1 MEITLSYRQL
11 AAIGIVVG
19 VIAVGIGVV
28 KFNELSG
35 ESGSI
40 LPLQS
45 SQQPL
50 QQPATAESPPVTTQS
65 PQEDSAT
72 TKQLHEITAEIDGLR
87 NDLNTIKS
95 QVSDTSKV
103 DDLSKAQT
111 RIDTLEEKMK
121 QLSRVKGE
129 TKTNDVSTKVE
140 DLYALLS
147 KLEVKMDQLEM
158 EVKTLKEQSTP
169 KQEEESPS
177 EQPSMDFKVESLT
190 ASTDSVEYRLGEKVI
205 ITVKTDPNVPVNIQ
219 MTYDNKTVLYYTTIK
234 SDAAGIYRLEYKLQ
248 PGAVTGW
255 YNAKVTS
262 GDKSN
267 FLVFRVLDSAKLS
280 AESENGILT
289 IKVMRS
295 TFSKGD
301 YISVS
306 GEAPPRGKVILT
318 ITPPSG
324 HESSA
329 TVWGDTEGKYQNLF
343 QLTLDASSGEW
354 TITAKY
360 NQETALL
367 KVKVI

>member
-11 AAIGIVVG
+11 AAICIVVG

-40 LPLQS
+40 LSLQQ
-45 SQQPL
+45 SQQ
-50 QQPATAESPPVTTQS
+50 QPETAQPTPVTTQ
-65 PQEDSAT
+65 DSQQDTAT
-72 TKQLHEITAEIDGLR
+72 TKQFHEITAEIEGLR

-95 QVSDTSKV
+95 NVQDTNKL

-111 RIDTLEEKMK
+111 RIDSLEEKVK
-121 QLSRVKGE
+121 QLSTVKE
-129 TKTNDVSTKVE
+129 EAKTNDTSAKKVE

-147 KLEVKMDQLEM
+147 KLEDKIDQLEM
-158 EVKTLKEQSTP
+158 EIKTLKEQGTS
-169 KQEEESPS
+169 KQQEETPS
-177 EQPSMDFKVESLT
+177 EQPSMDFTVKSLT
-190 ASTDSVEYRLGEKVI
+190 ASTDRVEYILGQKVI
-205 ITVKTDPNVPVNIQ
+205 ITGKTDPNVPVNVQ
-219 MTYDNKTVLYYTTIK
+219 MIYDNKTVLYNTTTK
-234 SDAAGIYRLEYKLQ
+234 SDAAGTYRLEYALQ
-248 PGAVTGW
+248 QDAVTGW
-255 YNAKVTS
+255 YNAKVSS

-267 FLVFRVLDSAKLS
+267 FLVFRVLDSKKLS

-301 YISVS
+301 YVSVS

-329 TVWGDTEGKYQNLF
+329 TVWSDTDGKYQNLF
-343 QLTLDASSGEW
+343 QLTMDASSGEW
-354 TITAKY
+354 TVTAKY